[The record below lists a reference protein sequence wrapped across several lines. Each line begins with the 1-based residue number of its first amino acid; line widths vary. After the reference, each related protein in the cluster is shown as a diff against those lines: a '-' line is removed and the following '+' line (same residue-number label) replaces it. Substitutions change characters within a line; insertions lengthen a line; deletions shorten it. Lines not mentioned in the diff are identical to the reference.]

1 MKITRLFYEFFENL
15 KGGVLLIFCTIISL
29 LLANSSLQES
39 YLNLWHY
46 SLGGLSIELWIN
58 DGLMAIFFFMIGL
71 ELKRELFVG
80 ELSNRKSALL
90 PVFAAVGGML
100 IPAAIYT
107 FFNYGTD
114 TQAGAGIPMATD
126 IAFAIGV
133 LSILGKRVPNSLKIF
148 LTAIAVIDDL
158 GAIIVIAVFYTTSL
172 SPTYLLIALGIF
184 GFLLLMNK
192 LKVNFLF
199 VYIIGGIVMWY
210 FMFHSGVHA
219 TIAGVLLAFVIPFGK
234 GEKTSLSY
242 RIEDW
247 LHEPVAYFIL
257 PVFALANTAITFGVA
272 WDTGLLEPG
281 SLGIFAG
288 LIIGKPLGVL
298 LFSFIAISLGLC
310 VLPKGM
316 KWKQVIGLG
325 MLAGIGFTM
334 SIFIT
339 LLAYQDAAIITE
351 SKISILLASLIS
363 GTLGFVW
370 LRQSLNNPILKKIEK

>member
-15 KGGVLLIFCTIISL
+15 KGGVLLIICTAISL
-29 LLANSSLQES
+29 LLANSSFHEFYQS
-39 YLNLWHY
+39 LWHY
-46 SLGGLSIELWIN
+46 EFAGLSTEFWIN
-58 DGLMAIFFFMIGL
+58 DGLMTIFFFMIGL
-71 ELKRELFVG
+71 ELKRELYVG
-80 ELSNRKSALL
+80 ELSNRKNALL

-100 IPAAIYT
+100 IPAGI
-107 FFNYGTD
+107 FMLFNYGTA
-114 TQAGAGIPMATD
+114 TQSGAGIPMATD

-133 LSILGKRVPNSLKIF
+133 LSMLGKRVPNSLKIF

-158 GAIIVIAVFYTTSL
+158 GAIIVIAVFYTHSL
-172 SPTYLLIALGIF
+172 SVTYLLIALGIF
-184 GFLLLMNK
+184 GFLFLMNK
-192 LKVNFLF
+192 LKINFLL
-199 VYIIGGIVMWY
+199 VYIIGGIAMWY
-210 FMFHSGVHA
+210 CMFHSGVHA
-219 TIAGVLLAFVIPFGK
+219 TISGVLLAFTIPFGK
-234 GEKTSLSY
+234 GEKSTLSY
-242 RIEDW
+242 KIEDW

-272 WDTGLLEPG
+272 WDTGLLEPS
-281 SLGIFAG
+281 SLGIFGG
-288 LIIGKPLGVL
+288 LIIGKPMGVL
-298 LFSFIAISLGLC
+298 LFSFIAVTLGLC

-339 LLAYQDAAIITE
+339 LLAYQDPHIITE

-370 LRQSLNNPILKKIEK
+370 LRQSLKTPSIKKEK

>member
-15 KGGVLLIFCTIISL
+15 KGGVLLIICTAISL
-29 LLANSSLQES
+29 LLANSSFHES
-39 YLNLWHY
+39 YQSLWHY
-46 SLGGLSIELWIN
+46 EFAGLSTELWIN

-71 ELKRELFVG
+71 ELKRELYVG
-80 ELSNRKSALL
+80 ELSNRKNALL

-100 IPAAIYT
+100 IPAGI
-107 FFNYGTD
+107 FMLFNHGTA
-114 TQAGAGIPMATD
+114 TQSGAGIPMATD

-133 LSILGKRVPNSLKIF
+133 LSMLGKRVPNSLKIF

-158 GAIIVIAVFYTTSL
+158 GAIIVIAVFYTHSL
-172 SPTYLLIALGIF
+172 SVTYLLIALGIF
-184 GFLLLMNK
+184 GILFLMNK
-192 LKVNFLF
+192 LKINFLLF
-199 VYIIGGIVMWY
+199 YIIGGIAMWY
-210 FMFHSGVHA
+210 CMFHSGVHA
-219 TIAGVLLAFVIPFGK
+219 TIAGVLLAFTIPFGK
-234 GEKTSLSY
+234 GEKSTLSY
-242 RIEDW
+242 KIEDW

-272 WDTGLLEPG
+272 WDTGLLEPS
-281 SLGIFAG
+281 SLGIFGG
-288 LIIGKPLGVL
+288 LIIGKPVGVL
-298 LFSFIAISLGLC
+298 LFSFIAVALGLG

-339 LLAYQDAAIITE
+339 LLAYQDPHIITE

-370 LRQSLNNPILKKIEK
+370 LRQSLKTPSIKKEK